1 MPIHDQGYRRYA
13 GERRRPGG
21 AWRVIAQSA
30 IRTQLSRRGFAALL
44 LLAWLPFLVRAVMIY
59 GAINLPQARFLAP
72 TVTTFRDFLGFQEIF
87 LFFVSVYAG
96 AGLIANDRRANALPI
111 YLSRPLTRLEY
122 VGGKLASLVCFL
134 LLVTWVPALALLLV
148 QVVFAGNLDF
158 VVTHWRLVPAITLF
172 AWVQALTVA
181 MAVLALSS
189 LSTSGRYVGVLY
201 AALLFFTQA
210 MTMVLRAVTGHSR
223 LAWLSVANS
232 LEQLGH
238 AAFGTRPQ
246 YDAPLI
252 ACLGMVVLVVVVST
266 VVLERR
272 IRGVEVIA

>member
-172 AWVQALTVA
+172 AWVQAITVA

-238 AAFGTRPQ
+238 AVFGTRPQ

-252 ACLGMVVLVVVVST
+252 ACLGMVVLVVVVSA